1 MRKRLWHCIR
11 PLGKPLSRVGITIV
25 CASQFTANLLLC
37 HSRALT
43 LSVPPRRVLWGFVLF
58 PASSPTSARRER
70 GEPPAHPAERGSSP
84 GREGGREAGREAQ
97 RWLISPAWIIL
108 LRSAC
113 AVVALTIPSKMQM
126 NYARIAE
133 LAARAV

>member
-37 HSRALT
+37 HRRALT
-43 LSVPPRRVLWGFVLF
+43 LCVPPRRVLWGFVRAVCAAWHLGGS
-58 PASSPTSARRER
+58 AESPQRTRRSAAPRR
-70 GEPPAHPAERGSSP
+70 G
-84 GREGGREAGREAQ
+84 GREGGREAQ

-113 AVVALTIPSKMQM
+113 AVAALTIPSKMQM

-133 LAARAV
+133 LAVRAV